1 MNEKI
6 RFYDKSLMDLAI
18 YREHFV
24 WVLQTTL
31 LLFLFIL
38 VFILILDDP
47 IALFYLLEMIIKNTG
62 WSVTQE
68 VQWWSVSWKCSISL
82 RQVY

>member
-47 IALFYLLEMIIKNTG
+47 IAMFYLLEMIIKNTG
-62 WSVTQE
+62 WSVRQE

>member
-18 YREHFV
+18 YRELFV

-47 IALFYLLEMIIKNTG
+47 IAMFYLL
-62 WSVTQE
+62 
-68 VQWWSVSWKCSISL
+68 
-82 RQVY
+82 